1 MVMLISCCAVLRLHA
16 EESGPAAGRR
26 GADQG
31 GEPGDMRSA
40 EVSRGGVIIV
50 TVITT
55 LAGV

>member
-1 MVMLISCCAVLRLHA
+1 MVMFISGCAVQRLRA
-16 EESGPAAGRR
+16 EASGPAAGR
-26 GADQG
+26 GGVDQG
-31 GEPGDMRSA
+31 GEPRDLRSA